1 MAQIHGGATE
11 KREKK
16 KKMKRSFAIKVLLFL
31 FLFLL
36 LFNRK
41 NEQQVEGFH
50 QGSSQLQGNFV
61 VIPTYIESISS
72 SAFY

>member
-1 MAQIHGGATE
+1 VAPLRRGE
-11 KREKK
+11 KRKK
-16 KKMKRSFAIKVLLFL
+16 RKDLLQLRFLLFL